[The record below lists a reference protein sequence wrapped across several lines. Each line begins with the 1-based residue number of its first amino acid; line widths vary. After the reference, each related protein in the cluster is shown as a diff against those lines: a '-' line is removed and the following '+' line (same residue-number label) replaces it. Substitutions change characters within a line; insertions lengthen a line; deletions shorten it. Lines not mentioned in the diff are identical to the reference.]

1 MGGRPCAERT
11 QEGREP
17 VSIQSV
23 YTVVHRQQGYYI
35 SVYISCE
42 IQGLVVNWASV
53 MATSADN
60 QNLVNSLLAGIQ
72 ARQEDDRKLL
82 LTSFAMRMPIGT
94 KRQLKKASKL
104 RGISQTDIILELLDV
119 ALPALLGE
127 QEDRQQE
134 LIAS

>member
-1 MGGRPCAERT
+1 M
-11 QEGREP
+11 
-17 VSIQSV
+17 SIQSV

-42 IQGLVVNWASV
+42 IQGLVVNWASD

-127 QEDRQQE
+127 QEDRQRE